1 MFENFEIIWEWRSYM
16 LIALGNQN
24 LVRKWEKYWK
34 KVTSKEIVVKI
45 YRSIVEFNEA
55 EI

>member
-1 MFENFEIIWEWRSYM
+1 MFENFEIIWEWRSYI
-16 LIALGNQN
+16 LIALENQN
-24 LVRKWEKYWK
+24 LVRKWGKYLK
-34 KVTSKEIVVKI
+34 ITSKKIVKI